1 MQQQSSIDLE
11 PRHCAIHESDTGAGE
26 ISASGLLAIRF
37 GISLRCMWS
46 KCGIDI
52 MNIDNAQVQYLKS
65 RPMAAHFHSC
75 HSSQDAGS
83 MHSRNFQKFCPI
95 FSIKYIEKN
104 SNAVSS
110 WRNQHT
116 QPGRRWI
123 KPHVNIRWIA
133 IEYDIR
139 ETMPL
144 TVHKMDIP
152 LLCIRIHEYKSAAVT
167 CQESGRKDSILACL
181 TSP

>member
-1 MQQQSSIDLE
+1 
-11 PRHCAIHESDTGAGE
+11 
-26 ISASGLLAIRF
+26 
-37 GISLRCMWS
+37 MWS
-46 KCGIDI
+46 KYNEHRQCTGAVPQIKTRGSPRSLFTRCRLH
-52 MNIDNAQVQYLKS
+52 M
-65 RPMAAHFHSC
+65 HF
-75 HSSQDAGS
+75 
-83 MHSRNFQKFCPI
+83 RNFQKLCPI

-116 QPGRRWI
+116 QPGRRWVM
-123 KPHVNIRWIA
+123 PHVNIRQSAWIA
-133 IEYDIR
+133 IEYDIH

-144 TVHKMDIP
+144 TVHKMDIH